1 MLENSQLYNFFFA
14 DGYRIAINC
23 ILLIGIILFILVIYK
38 TFRENDSKFN
48 ILFLLMINVMISG
61 ILSPIGYLFNWK
73 ISNDNSSD
81 KKLLFGDS
89 NGALC
94 QTQSF
99 LIAFGQTSR
108 ETFLTLLS
116 FRVLWSYCHEYRKN
130 KFVDSKQVNKSK
142 DSRCIKIF
150 LIQFLGYLIPF
161 IANIVYLFIN
171 VFGESHLFCYIK
183 LDKNEYTEL
192 VLIIHHIYLLILIVL
207 SLIFT
212 IIILI
217 CEICSYNNYKNDPWL
232 EDASTLE
239 IKNDAPKLKKIIY
252 YPFAQVISMSIP
264 TIYRLKEYS
273 NEEITNDNILA
284 GPAAIINAI
293 SSILYILIFIFSN
306 NIFQCGKKGN
316 ENKNKNIMQY
326 EMITDD
332 EKMI

>member
-1 MLENSQLYNFFFA
+1 MLENSQLYYFLFA

-23 ILLIGIILFILVIYK
+23 ILLIGIILFILVIYN
-38 TFRENDSKFN
+38 TFRENDSHFN
-48 ILFLLMINVMISG
+48 ILFLLMINVMISS

-99 LIAFGQTSR
+99 LISFGQTSR

-116 FRVLWSYCHEYRKN
+116 FRVLWSYCHQNRK
-130 KFVDSKQVNKSK
+130 KFVDSKKVNKSK
-142 DSRCIKIF
+142 DRECTQKF

-161 IANIVYLFIN
+161 IANIIYLSID

-183 LDKNEYTEL
+183 ADKSDNTQL
-192 VLIIHHIYLLILIVL
+192 VTLIHHIYHSILIVL
-207 SLIFT
+207 SLVFI

-217 CEICSYNNYKNDPWL
+217 CEICSYNTYKNDPWL
-232 EDASTLE
+232 EDTTTLE

-264 TIYRLKEYS
+264 TIYRFKEYS
-273 NEEITNDNILA
+273 NEEISKDNILA
-284 GPAAIINAI
+284 GPAALINTI

-306 NIFQCGKKGN
+306 NIFHCGKKRN
-316 ENKNKNIMQY
+316 ENKNKLHY
-326 EMITDD
+326 EMVIDD
-332 EKMI
+332 DKNDIIN